1 MLGPTQRVSVSERVT
16 FSVKNQTMFGFC
28 RNCLKSDCLKSLV
41 FVTRFFEKDQTLVKN
56 IESLF
61 KFGSVEA
68 TA

>member
-1 MLGPTQRVSVSERVT
+1 
-16 FSVKNQTMFGFC
+16 MFGFC

-68 TA
+68 TAQYCLAVFNIKVS